1 MNTIKKIT
9 MKILPMALVLVWTG
23 CEELDF
29 PDPNNPTDDTATVQ
43 SLVTGAESQLRS
55 GLGVYIRDMLVVGR
69 EAYYL
74 EPADPRYTGEL
85 LRGPI
90 DGGGFLCYT
99 PWAAT
104 YKVISNCQTIINS
117 SEADEGSKGF
127 AQTLNAY
134 ALLRLVNFT
143 ETNDSDS
150 EVRKLAEAA
159 RLNYDGDIEAGVAT
173 RGEVLTEIET
183 LLNSGRDNLAS
194 AGDAFTFTLSSGFDG
209 FNTPETFAHFN
220 RGLMARVS
228 VLQDKW
234 SQAQT
239 ALTSVDAWM
248 NGSDHDAGVYHVFSS
263 GANDVDNQ
271 MFEDPNA
278 ATLKLMVHPSFLT
291 DAHEGDTRVTNNVL
305 VRADTITYDG
315 LQSYLAPTLYGSTYD
330 PVPMMRAVELQLLQA
345 EVHIGNGDYA
355 GAESIMNALR
365 TAAGAAEYTGTDA
378 SNAHERVLHEKR
390 YSLFLEGHRLTD
402 MRHYGKT
409 SELPL
414 DRDGDTIVTFPI
426 PETETPG

>member
-1 MNTIKKIT
+1 MNTIKNTT
-9 MKILPMALVLVWTG
+9 MKILPMVLVLFWTG
-23 CEELDF
+23 CEDLDF
-29 PDPNNPTDDTATVQ
+29 PDPNNPTSDTATIQ
-43 SLVTGAESQLRS
+43 SLVTGAEAQMRS
-55 GLGVYIRDMLVVGR
+55 GFGVYIRDMLVVGR

-99 PWAAT
+99 PWAAN
-104 YKVISNCQTIINS
+104 YKVISNCQTILNS
-117 SEADEGSKGF
+117 AEADAGAKGF
-127 AQTLNAY
+127 AETVNAY
-134 ALLRLVNFT
+134 CLMRVLNLT
-143 ETNDSDS
+143 DTNG
-150 EVRKLAEAA
+150 A
-159 RLNYDGDIEAGVAT
+159 RINYDGDINVTEATKA
-173 RGEVLTEIET
+173 EVLAEIER
-183 LLNSGRDNLAS
+183 LLDAGKSNLAG
-194 AGDAFTFTLSSGFDG
+194 AGDAFSFALSDGFSGFD
-209 FNTPETFAHFN
+209 TPETFTHFN

-248 NGSDHDAGVYHVFSS
+248 NGADHDAGVYHVFSS
-263 GANDVDNQ
+263 GANDGDNQ
-271 MFEDPNA
+271 MFEDPSA

-291 DAHEGDTRVTNNVL
+291 DAHEGDSRVTNNVL
-305 VRADTITYDG
+305 VREDTIKYDG
-315 LQSYLAPTLYGSTYD
+315 LESYLAPTLYSGSYD

-355 GAESIMNALR
+355 GAESIMNAIR

-378 SNAHERVLHEKR
+378 SNAHDRVLHEKR

-414 DRDGDTIVTFPI
+414 DRDGDAVVTFPI

>member
-9 MKILPMALVLVWTG
+9 MKILPIVLVLVWTG

-29 PDPNNPTDDTATVQ
+29 PDPNNPTDDTATIQ
-43 SLVTGAESQLRS
+43 SLITGAEAQMRS
-55 GLGVYIRDMLVVGR
+55 GLGVYMRDMLVVGR

-99 PWAAT
+99 PWAAN
-104 YKVISNCQTIINS
+104 YKVISNCQTILNS
-117 SEADEGSKGF
+117 TEADAGAKGF
-127 AQTLNAY
+127 AQTVNAY
-134 ALLRLVNFT
+134 SLMRILNLT
-143 ETNDSDS
+143 DTNG
-150 EVRKLAEAA
+150 A
-159 RLNYDGDIEAGVAT
+159 RINYDGDIEAAT
-173 RGEVLTEIET
+173 ASKSEVLVEIES
-183 LLNSGRDNLAS
+183 LLNAGYANLTGSDVGDDFSFLLSGGFA
-194 AGDAFTFTLSSGFDG
+194 GFD
-209 FNTPETFAHFN
+209 TPATFAHFN

-378 SNAHERVLHEKR
+378 SNAHDRVLHEKR

-402 MRHYGKT
+402 MRHYEKT

>member
-9 MKILPMALVLVWTG
+9 MKILPMVLVLVWTG

-29 PDPNNPTDDTATVQ
+29 PDPNNPTDDTATIQ
-43 SLVTGAESQLRS
+43 SLITGAEAQMRS
-55 GLGVYIRDMLVVGR
+55 GLGVYMRDMLVVGR

-99 PWAAT
+99 PWAAN
-104 YKVISNCQTIINS
+104 YKVISNCQTILNS
-117 SEADEGSKGF
+117 TEADAGAKGF
-127 AQTLNAY
+127 AQTVNAY
-134 ALLRLVNFT
+134 SLMRILNLT
-143 ETNDSDS
+143 DTNG
-150 EVRKLAEAA
+150 A
-159 RLNYDGDIEAGVAT
+159 RINYDGDIEATTA
-173 RGEVLTEIET
+173 RKSEVLVEIEN
-183 LLNSGRDNLAS
+183 LLNAGYANLTGSDVGDDFSFLLSGGFA
-194 AGDAFTFTLSSGFDG
+194 GFD
-209 FNTPETFAHFN
+209 TPATFAHFN

-378 SNAHERVLHEKR
+378 SNAHDRVLHEKR

>member
-1 MNTIKKIT
+1 
-9 MKILPMALVLVWTG
+9 MKILPVVLLLFWTG
-23 CEELDF
+23 CEDLDF
-29 PDPNNPTDDTATVQ
+29 PDPNNPTDDTATIQ
-43 SLVTGAESQLRS
+43 SLITGAEAQMRS
-55 GLGVYIRDMLVVGR
+55 GFGVYIRDMLVVGR

-90 DGGGFLCYT
+90 DPGGFLCYT
-99 PWAAT
+99 PWAAN
-104 YKVISNCQTIINS
+104 YKVISNCQTILNS
-117 SEADEGSKGF
+117 VEADAGAKGF
-127 AQTLNAY
+127 AQTVNAY
-134 ALLRLVNFT
+134 CLMRILNLT
-143 ETNDSDS
+143 DTNG
-150 EVRKLAEAA
+150 A
-159 RLNYDGDIEAGVAT
+159 RINYDGNINAAT
-173 RGEVLTEIET
+173 ASKAEVLSEIES
-183 LLNSGRDNLAS
+183 LLNAGHENLSS
-194 AGDAFTFTLSSGFDG
+194 AGNAFSFTLSDGFAGFD
-209 FNTPETFAHFN
+209 TPTTFAHFN

-239 ALTSVDAWM
+239 ALTLVDAWM
-248 NGSDHDAGVYHVFSS
+248 NSSDHDAGVYHVFSS
-263 GANDVDNQ
+263 GANDMDNQ
-271 MFEDPNA
+271 MFEDPIP
-278 ATLKLMVHPSFLT
+278 ATLKRMVHPSFLT
-291 DAHEGDTRVTNNVL
+291 DAHEGDSRVTNNVL
-305 VRADTITYDG
+305 VREDTIKYDG
-315 LQSYLAPTLYGSTYD
+315 LESYLAPTLYSGSYD

-355 GAESIMNALR
+355 GAESIMNAIR

-378 SNAHERVLHEKR
+378 SNAHDRVLHEKR

-414 DRDGDTIVTFPI
+414 DRDGDAVVTFPI

>member
-9 MKILPMALVLVWTG
+9 MKILPMVLVLVWTG

-29 PDPNNPTDDTATVQ
+29 PDPNNPTDDTATIQ
-43 SLVTGAESQLRS
+43 SLITGAEAQMRS
-55 GLGVYIRDMLVVGR
+55 GLGVYMRDMLVVGR

-99 PWAAT
+99 PWAAN
-104 YKVISNCQTIINS
+104 YKVISNCQTILNS
-117 SEADEGSKGF
+117 TEADAGAKGF
-127 AQTLNAY
+127 AQTVNAY
-134 ALLRLVNFT
+134 SLMRILNLT
-143 ETNDSDS
+143 DTNG
-150 EVRKLAEAA
+150 A
-159 RLNYDGDIEAGVAT
+159 RINYDGDIEAAT
-173 RGEVLTEIET
+173 ASKSEVLVEIES
-183 LLNSGRDNLAS
+183 LLNAGYANLTGSDVGDDFSFLLSGGFA
-194 AGDAFTFTLSSGFDG
+194 GFD
-209 FNTPETFAHFN
+209 TPATFAHFN

-330 PVPMMRAVELQLLQA
+330 PVPMIRAVELQLLQA

-378 SNAHERVLHEKR
+378 SNAHDRVLHEKR

-402 MRHYGKT
+402 MRHYEKT